1 MFIQSAA
8 ELARHASDA
17 ARLRDLLHAVE
28 PHIEESIR
36 RTEASRASLYK
47 LSQRVAALRDPRSRE
62 ASASSLYGPWIVPG
76 WKAECPCDSGK
87 DLPAPDRVANT
98 PVAVAYFVPSA
109 ETIRHSTKKTNQKNK
124 NKQKKTNQRHKQKEN
139 EKRSKVK

>member
-87 DLPAPDRVANT
+87 DLPAPDRVAAT
-98 PVAVAYFVPSA
+98 PVAGAYFVPSA
-109 ETIRHSTKKTNQKNK
+109 ETILHGAGKTYQKIEIK
-124 NKQKKTNQRHKQKEN
+124 RDWAYQRRKHK
-139 EKRSKVK
+139 